1 MNEKR
6 GLSVIYISKSSS
18 ISSLMKLMY
27 PAEIINLPT
36 REALSVIMVIKGGE
50 EEEEGATV
58 NFRSAFFIIS
68 SDWFRKKVP

>member
-1 MNEKR
+1 MKKR
-6 GLSVIYISKSSS
+6 EGSVIYISKSSS

-50 EEEEGATV
+50 EEEGATV

>member
-1 MNEKR
+1 
-6 GLSVIYISKSSS
+6 
-18 ISSLMKLMY
+18 MKLMY